1 MFIQRRVFISVCE
14 ITWADD
20 SHDLVTLALNEVLV
34 IFKNENLNKLF
45 LDSNNKSA
53 TLAVVKVSYSL
64 IHGTRDTF

>member
-1 MFIQRRVFISVCE
+1 MFIQRRVFISACE

-20 SHDLVTLALNEVLV
+20 SHDLVILALNEIFV
-34 IFKNENLNKLF
+34 ISRNDNLNKLF